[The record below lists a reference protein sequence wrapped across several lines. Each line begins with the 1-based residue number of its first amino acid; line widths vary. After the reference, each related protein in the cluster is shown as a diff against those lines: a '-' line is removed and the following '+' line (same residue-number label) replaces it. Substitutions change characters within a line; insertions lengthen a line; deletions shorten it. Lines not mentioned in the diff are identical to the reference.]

1 MKTFNNKKSVS
12 SSVEMKK
19 IIVLLVA
26 CALLFTLIGCTQDAI
41 DSNLSDASVISGVGN
56 GVVPPQ
62 DPIVIPP
69 IVPGPITGIW
79 ANEELDVTWAFLA
92 NGQAI
97 VKGSE
102 SENFDYIF
110 EYEIRDGQLFI
121 AGDLAYAEIGADY
134 MRNENELILSN
145 SIGETVFEKIETDY
159 FDQYEEIKYPV
170 NRLIGTWINQS
181 GVLMTKYIFNENG
194 TGYIETTNSAEGSVN
209 YEKIYPQGFIYTIVG
224 DSVNIYANGFRKS
237 FFTTIYGTVR
247 LDLKDCQTC
256 TGRIYNKS

>member
-1 MKTFNNKKSVS
+1 
-12 SSVEMKK
+12 MKK

-26 CALLFTLIGCTQDAI
+26 CALLFTLIGCTTEDTI
-41 DSNLSDASVISGVGN
+41 DSNLSDASIISGVGS

-62 DPIVIPP
+62 DPVVIP
-69 IVPGPITGIW
+69 VVQGPITGIW
-79 ANEELDVTWAFLA
+79 TNEDLDVTWAFLA

-134 MRNENELILSN
+134 EVNENELVLRN
-145 SIGETVFEKIETDY
+145 SIGEIVFEKIGSDY
-159 FDQYEEIKYPV
+159 FDQYEEMKYPI
-170 NRLIGTWINQS
+170 NRLIGTWTSQS
-181 GVLMTKYIFNENG
+181 GVTTTKYTFNENG
-194 TGYIETTNSAEGSVN
+194 TGYFEQTNSAEGSVN
-209 YEKIYPQGFIYTIVG
+209 YEKIYPQGFVYSIVG
-224 DSVNIYANGFRKS
+224 DSLNIYANGFRKS
-237 FFTTIYGTVR
+237 FFITIYGTVR

-256 TGRIYNKS
+256 MGRIYNKD